1 MDVTSPANCT
11 CFNLRKAARAVTQVY
26 DEALRPSGLKA
37 TQLSLLY
44 VVDHLGPSGITE
56 LARTLVMDRTTLTR
70 NLKPLMEQRLLEI
83 VEGADRR
90 RRPIALTPRGRN
102 KLAEALPLWQE
113 VQACVA
119 HDLGRGRWANLLRGL
134 DEAARLYPPG

>member
-1 MDVTSPANCT
+1 MDVTAPANCT
-11 CFNLRKAARAVTQVY
+11 CFNLRKAARAVTQIY
-26 DEALRPSGLKA
+26 DQALRPSGLKA
-37 TQLSLLY
+37 TQFSLLY

-56 LARTLVMDRTTLTR
+56 LARALVMDRTTLTR

-90 RRPIALTPRGRN
+90 QRPIALTSRGRN

-113 VQACVA
+113 VQARVA

-134 DEAARLYPPG
+134 DEAARLHPAG